1 MQLRTGLSRGAV
13 ETREA
18 DHQAMDRYE
27 IQVAGHL
34 DQRRAHSLSCEELR
48 LLPGGASLLVFSAV
62 DQAALYGL
70 LTRLR
75 DAGLELVAVERIL
88 APADP
93 VKRRGRASEPSKE
106 DFDVT
111 DR

>member
-1 MQLRTGLSRGAV
+1 
-13 ETREA
+13 
-18 DHQAMDRYE
+18 MDRYE

-34 DQRRAHSLSCEELR
+34 DQRQARALGCDELR
-48 LLPGGASLLVFSAV
+48 LLPGGASLLVFTAV

-75 DAGLELVAVERIL
+75 DAGLELVGAERVL
-88 APADP
+88 
-93 VKRRGRASEPSKE
+93 PSKE
-106 DFDVT
+106 ESRVA